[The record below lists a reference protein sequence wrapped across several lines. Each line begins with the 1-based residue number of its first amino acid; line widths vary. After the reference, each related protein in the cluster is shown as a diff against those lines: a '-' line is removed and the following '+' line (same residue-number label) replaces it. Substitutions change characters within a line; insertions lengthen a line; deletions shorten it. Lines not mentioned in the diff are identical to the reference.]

1 MNSTVNFGLNGARV
15 CDVNST
21 SVMSVVSASRRILAA
36 SDSRIQ
42 GIRLSSLGGDLGL
55 QVFASKVQGDK
66 QIVMKQDKP
75 MGGWQPSF
83 AYASTG
89 ADVAEA
95 GAFEPAHLL
104 AARPRTHSA
113 TVIKSRHR
121 SRLR

>member
-15 CDVNST
+15 CDVNSAFAT
-21 SVMSVVSASRRILAA
+21 SVDSASGRIL
-36 SDSRIQ
+36 SLQ
-42 GIRLSSLGGDLGL
+42 GIRLSRVSGDLGL
-55 QVFASKVQGDK
+55 QNFASKVQAD
-66 QIVMKQDKP
+66 QAIVITKQDKP
-75 MGGWQPSF
+75 MGGWQPAF

-89 ADVAEA
+89 AVVAEEA

-104 AARPRTHSA
+104 AARPRTNSA